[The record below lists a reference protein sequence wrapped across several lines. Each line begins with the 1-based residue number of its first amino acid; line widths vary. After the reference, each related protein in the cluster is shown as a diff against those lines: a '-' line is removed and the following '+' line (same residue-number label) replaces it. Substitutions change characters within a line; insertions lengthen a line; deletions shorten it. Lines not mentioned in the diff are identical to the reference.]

1 MKTKILLI
9 LVLAMFSQKGQA
21 QGMPVYD
28 NTNFITLGKSLIES
42 AKQTSELLKTVKFL
56 KEQKERLEQVSNV
69 VKQVKAV
76 QEILEN
82 NQQLYNTVQQDLREI
97 LNSPYIRPEE
107 VDRISDSFNSI
118 IEMALEDLDFMQQ
131 LLTSNLLNM
140 TDAERL
146 AVLEAQKER
155 SRSMRAEIDLRYKRY
170 RAIISVREMQD
181 RILNREINY

>member
-9 LVLAMFSQKGQA
+9 IVLALFSRYGRA

-56 KEQKERLEQVSNV
+56 REQKERLEQVSNV
-69 VKQVKAV
+69 VKQLKAV
-76 QEILEN
+76 QEIVEN
-82 NQQLYNTVQQDLREI
+82 NQQLYNTVHQDLREI

-107 VDRISDSFNSI
+107 IDRISDSFNSI
-118 IEMALEDLDFMQQ
+118 IEMAVEDLDFMQQ

-146 AVLEAQKER
+146 AVLETQKER
-155 SRSMRAEIDLRYKRY
+155 SRVMRAEIELRYKRY
-170 RAIISVREMQD
+170 RAIISVRETQHK
-181 RILNREINY
+181 ILNREINY

>member
-1 MKTKILLI
+1 MKTRILLI
-9 LVLAMFSQKGQA
+9 LLLSLCSGYGWA

-42 AKQTSELLKTVKFL
+42 AKQSSQLLKTVSFL
-56 KEQKERLEQVSNV
+56 REQKERLDQVSNV
-69 VKQVKAV
+69 IKQVKAV
-76 QEILEN
+76 QEIVEN
-82 NQQLYNTVQQDLREI
+82 NQDLYNSVQQDLREI
-97 LNSPYIRPEE
+97 LNSPYVYPDE

-118 IEMALEDLDFMQQ
+118 IELALEDLDFLQQ
-131 LLTSNLLNM
+131 LLTSNQLSM

-155 SRSMRAEIDLRYKRY
+155 SRAMRAEIDLRYKRY
-170 RAIISVREMQD
+170 RSIISVRKMQD

>member
-1 MKTKILLI
+1 MKAKILLI
-9 LVLAMFSQKGQA
+9 LVLSLFSRYGWA

-42 AKQTSELLKTVKFL
+42 AKQSSQLLKTVTFL
-56 KEQKERLEQVSNV
+56 REQKERLEQVSNV
-69 VKQVKAV
+69 IKQVKAV
-76 QEILEN
+76 QEIVVN
-82 NQQLYNTVQQDLREI
+82 NQQLYQTVQQDLREI

-107 VDRISDSFNSI
+107 VERISDSFNSI

-131 LLTSNLLNM
+131 LLTSNQLNM

-146 AVLEAQKER
+146 AVLETQKER
-155 SRSMRAEIDLRYKRY
+155 SRVMRAEIDLRYKRY
-170 RAIISVREMQD
+170 RSIISIRKMQD